1 MSRVPFRAL
10 RHPAVWLAP
19 LFAIALT
26 ACGGGTDT
34 DAPAPQTTD
43 AEDAADRAADAP
55 AADTDAGDEVDD
67 PALMGAR
74 MGAGMQALMER
85 CEGIE
90 GEAITFN
97 AQQRREFE
105 EQGID
110 PDAFQVTYRDAYAEA
125 RRDVAAMSADDL
137 ARGCE
142 EMEALRQMAEQME
155 AQAG

>member
-1 MSRVPFRAL
+1 MSRVPSRAL

-19 LFAIALT
+19 LFAIALA
-26 ACGGGTDT
+26 ACGGNTDT

-55 AADTDAGDEVDD
+55 AGTGAGPEVDD

-90 GEAITFN
+90 GEPIEFN

-105 EQGID
+105 AQGID
-110 PDAFQVTYRDAYAEA
+110 PDAFQITYRDAYAEA

-155 AQAG
+155 TQAG